1 MNKNIEKEKDIILLE
16 QIVNLYLEGNT
27 YQEISNILDKEVV
40 YVEALLNYKSLIA
53 KNLGDSVW
61 NDVKK
66 KNEEFLK
73 QEELKKKEIE
83 YKETMYNVIYY
94 VINSLYK
101 IGEIERI
108 LLIGS
113 SKVRKMLDNVE
124 FILNEYGE
132 DVLLMIDEKLEIR
145 KTKNKRPTKKN
156 DIVIADPKYRKIVR
170 EDAIFTSKYEYSIL
184 EKVLLFLQY
193 NGNISKI
200 ANDTRYTWNEI
211 YTSLNDSCLI
221 NILKDDIYKEVQTLL
236 EVENLLSQNKMSDRK
251 VFLVNIIK
259 LLSEEKDIKK
269 LEEMI
274 GYKHKTIKRILQEPM
289 VPLLCEQ
296 LGINMKE
303 IEFINVS
310 HNSEEV
316 MAVADYI
323 IETKSSIEKTSIIL
337 NIQREEIVDYIEDE
351 LPKLS
356 PEKYEQVRQIV
367 YDKQDLSS
375 EIIDRVN
382 LEYLLFKRGYTIEQV
397 SYLINNNVN
406 ITKYDLCNE
415 LFNINEEKANDVQMI
430 LSKKDK

>member
-16 QIVNLYLEGNT
+16 RIVNLYLEGNT
-27 YQEISNILDKEVV
+27 YQEISNILDKETV
-40 YVEALLNYKSLIA
+40 YVEAVLNYKSLIA
-53 KNLGDSVW
+53 KNLGDSIW

-73 QEELKKKEIE
+73 QEEMKKKEIE

-101 IGEIERI
+101 IGEIESI
-108 LLIGS
+108 LLMSS
-113 SKVRKMLDNVE
+113 SKVRKMLDDVN

-132 DVLLMIDEKLEIR
+132 DVLLMIDKKLEIR

-200 ANDTRYTWNEI
+200 ANETKYTWNEI
-211 YTSLNDSCLI
+211 YTSLNDSCII
-221 NILKDDIYKEVQTLL
+221 NILKDDVYKEVQTLL
-236 EVENLLSQNKMSDRK
+236 EVENLLSQNKMSERK
-251 VFLVNIIK
+251 VFLINIIK

-269 LEEMI
+269 LEEKI
-274 GYKHKTIKRILQEPM
+274 GYKHRTIKRILQEPII
-289 VPLLCEQ
+289 PLLCEQ
-296 LGINMKE
+296 LGISMKE
-303 IEFINVS
+303 IEFINVN

-316 MAVADYI
+316 LAVADYI
-323 IETKSSIEKTSIIL
+323 IENNASIEKTSVMLNLNMKEITDFIL
-337 NIQREEIVDYIEDE
+337 NE

-356 PEKYEQVRQIV
+356 FKKYAKVREII
-367 YDKQDLSS
+367 YDKKDLSS
-375 EIIDRVN
+375 EVIDRVN
-382 LEYLLFKRGYTIEQV
+382 LEYLLFKRGYTIEQI

-415 LFNINEEKANDVQMI
+415 LVNINEEKANDVQLI
-430 LSKKDK
+430 LSKKNK